1 MNNYAVTSGDMSEA
15 LSRFASV
22 ANSSGVEAYQAISYA
37 MGTNE
42 SIQNAEKTGNSL
54 KTIITNLNGL
64 RTSAKDGTIQTNRTA
79 KSLKEIAGIDVFDKQ
94 TGQVKDMNTILSEVA
109 EKYKTLSKN
118 QKLALAESIGG
129 N

>member
-64 RTSAKDGTIQTNRTA
+64 RTSAKDG
-79 KSLKEIAGIDVFDKQ
+79 KYIAGSRKIGHMCRNTHGK
-94 TGQVKDMNTILSEVA
+94 KD
-109 EKYKTLSKN
+109 
-118 QKLALAESIGG
+118 
-129 N
+129 

>member
-64 RTSAKDGTIQTNRTA
+64 RTSAKDG
-79 KSLKEIAGIDVFDKQ
+79 KYIAGSGKVGHI
-94 TGQVKDMNTILSEVA
+94 
-109 EKYKTLSKN
+109 Y
-118 QKLALAESIGG
+118 G
-129 N
+129 NIYGKRG

>member
-42 SIQNAEKTGNSL
+42 SIQNAEKTKIPVCL
-54 KTIITNLNGL
+54 
-64 RTSAKDGTIQTNRTA
+64 
-79 KSLKEIAGIDVFDKQ
+79 
-94 TGQVKDMNTILSEVA
+94 
-109 EKYKTLSKN
+109 
-118 QKLALAESIGG
+118 
-129 N
+129 